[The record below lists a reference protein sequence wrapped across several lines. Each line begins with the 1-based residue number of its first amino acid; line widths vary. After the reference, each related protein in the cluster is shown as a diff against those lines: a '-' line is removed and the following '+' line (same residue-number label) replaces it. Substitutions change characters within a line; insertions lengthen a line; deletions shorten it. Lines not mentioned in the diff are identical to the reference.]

1 MFNYIAIAHLAS
13 LAHQRFGTLQPKPQ
27 SNHHCHRSSYQ
38 NHYYRRVQIIRLPCN
53 LIHVF
58 TASEK
63 IQTHKSQCGYHH
75 HRRDLL
81 NQPGAGWHIALTQ
94 FSVHQLQYNKNN
106 MFIGASHCLGTI
118 GASMVRTVSNP
129 TATAQLRH
137 NPKIATDMPSRLWV
151 ERNITDLL

>member
-27 SNHHCHRSSYQ
+27 RNHHCHRSCYQ

-94 FSVHQLQYNKNN
+94 FGVHQLQYNKKQYVYWRKPLPRHYR
-106 MFIGASHCLGTI
+106 GKHGQDSEQPHSHRPITPQSEDCNRHAFSPLG
-118 GASMVRTVSNP
+118 
-129 TATAQLRH
+129 
-137 NPKIATDMPSRLWV
+137 
-151 ERNITDLL
+151 